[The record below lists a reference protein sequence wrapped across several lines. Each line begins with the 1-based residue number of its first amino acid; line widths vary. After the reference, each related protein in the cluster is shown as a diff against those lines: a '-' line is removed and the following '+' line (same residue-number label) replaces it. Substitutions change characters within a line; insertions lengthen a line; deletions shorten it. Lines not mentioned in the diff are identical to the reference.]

1 MSIAE
6 RTVTVDGVRLQIRE
20 AGDGAPVLMINGIGA
35 HTAMWGPLES
45 VLDGFHLIEFD
56 APGTGR
62 SASRPYP
69 VTVPALAWLA
79 SQILDKVGVEKA
91 DVVGYSMG
99 GIVAQQLAVS
109 APQRIRR
116 LVLAATSCG
125 WGGVPGEPRALLNVA
140 TPLRYWSP
148 AFYRRTIGSM
158 AGGRARRD
166 LEWIDRHGEL
176 RRRYPPSVRGYFGQV
191 LSLSAWSGLPLLPHI
206 RQPTLVVTGDDD
218 PLVPPA
224 NSLLLASRLPHARVV
239 VAPGEGH
246 LLLMDPESATLEPI
260 REFFGAESLDAAPV
274 WREAKVVSRDEARAA
289 IASTRNQLQPW
300 GAVSAVMRA
309 VWPVPRRTE
318 ASVAAGRESGQ
329 RSLY

>member
-1 MSIAE
+1 MSIDE
-6 RTVTVDGVRLQIRE
+6 RSVTVDGVRLHVRE
-20 AGDGAPVLMINGIGA
+20 VGDGPPVLMINGIGA
-35 HTAMWGPLES
+35 HTAMWGPLEH
-45 VLDGFHLIEFD
+45 VLHDFHLIEFD

-62 SASRPYP
+62 SATPPYP

-79 SQILDKVGVEKA
+79 SRILDKVSVVKA
-91 DVVGYSMG
+91 DVLGYSMG

-109 APQRIRR
+109 ASQRIRR

-125 WGGVPGEPRALLNVA
+125 WGGVPGHPRALLNVA

-166 LEWIDRHGEL
+166 PEWIDLHGEL
-176 RRRYPPSVRGYFGQV
+176 RRRHPPTVRGYFSQV
-191 LSLSAWSGLPLLPHI
+191 LTLSAWSGLPLLPQI
-206 RQPTLVVTGDDD
+206 RLPTLVVTGDDD

-224 NSLLLASRLPHARVV
+224 NSLLLASRLPHARAV

-246 LLLMDPESATLEPI
+246 LLLMDPESAVLEPI
-260 REFFGAESLDAAPV
+260 REFFAADSLDEATV
-274 WREAKVVSRDEARAA
+274 WREAKLVSRDQARAA

-309 VWPVPRRTE
+309 LLAR
-318 ASVAAGRESGQ
+318 AATD
-329 RSLY
+329 